1 MNQADSEIM
10 QGILNKA
17 GYEIGEDGDLIII
30 NTCTVKDQTIKN
42 FKKFLEQYKDKKVIL
57 AGCIAQTQ
65 KLDYSCIGTDQIHK
79 IVEVVEETLEGNIVS
94 MIKREK
100 NERLN
105 LPKIRK
111 NDIIEIIPIC
121 QGCLDRCSFC
131 QTKAARGHLYS
142 YSVEGIV
149 KQMKNAIK
157 EGAKEIWLTSQ
168 DNGAYGKDIGTNL
181 CGLLKELLKIEGE
194 YKIRIGMG
202 NPNHL
207 IDMVDE
213 IFEILQH
220 PKMFKFIHIPVQSGN
235 NQVLKDMNRRYTVEQ
250 FIDIC
255 NKLKGITLATDI
267 IVGFPTETEEQF
279 LETLDLVNKIRFDV
293 INISKYSARPNTPAS
308 KMKQLH
314 QGIINDRSKR
324 LTELFK
330 QISLERN
337 KSWNEWQGE
346 VLIDNINMGRNF
358 AYKPIVFD
366 SKQILGETVNV
377 KVKEV
382 TTFHLKA

>member
-17 GYEIGEDGDLIII
+17 GYEIEEDGDLIII

-65 KLDYSCIGTDQIHK
+65 KLDYSCVGTDQIHK

-213 IFEILQH
+213 IFDILQH

-279 LETLDLVNKIRFDV
+279 LETLNLVNKIKFDV

-330 QISLERN
+330 EISLERN
-337 KSWNEWQGE
+337 EAWNEWQGE
-346 VLIDNINMGRNF
+346 VLIDDTNMGRNF

-366 SKQILGETVNV
+366 SKKILGETVNV